1 MSAKSAK
8 LARAV
13 TKDALAELERQR
25 QEGAAAQRAAE
36 EALLA
41 SLPAARYEVILV
53 GSEAPL
59 YLPMSEAQ
67 QADPA
72 HFVKMAFANG
82 LTCQEPHVPPDV
94 TEAIIHFPPWRI
106 HAIRVVG
113 GTRYAR
119 PSIIV

>member
-25 QEGAAAQRAAE
+25 EKNESAQRSAE
-36 EALLA
+36 EAFLA
-41 SLPAARYEVILV
+41 NLPAARYEVILV

-82 LTCQEPHVPPDV
+82 LTLQEPS
-94 TEAIIHFPPWRI
+94 AILHLPPWRI